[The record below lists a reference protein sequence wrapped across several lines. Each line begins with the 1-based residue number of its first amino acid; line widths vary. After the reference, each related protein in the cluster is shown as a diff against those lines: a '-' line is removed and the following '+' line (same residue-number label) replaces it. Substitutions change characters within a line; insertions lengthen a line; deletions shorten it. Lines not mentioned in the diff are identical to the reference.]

1 MAIDGSFKLE
11 FALERFLSRCPALT
25 HHSPFDTLIKKGYAV
40 TEEEV
45 LSITAELFLN
55 PNYSICLLGCFCPLA
70 QKIVDRVIGLLR
82 LVPNLR
88 SNSDITDSEIHEEEL
103 DGVVNIISFY
113 DHRGRGID
121 LHELACLAFCRAL
134 DLAPFLLGTIL
145 NYFKFAPC
153 PFHRIL
159 VKGTSSEVYNKGG
172 LLAVRLSYRFLL
184 VEPETFTKL
193 WDWSCFLDLMK
204 LLSNIDQDHAGLLL
218 LPDIRWCG
226 IQILSILL
234 KLGYEATIS
243 LLSGS
248 EETLPCLLRWEEF
261 CQDVSL
267 EKAGSYVE
275 LFVKEWYS
283 QGVNA
288 DFDSENCLLANS
300 SFCGPAI
307 LLNHDEIERPKRSQR
322 LATWG
327 SPKAENSFVMTSS
340 IKKGYEM
347 VMLALSQKWPVLLYG
362 PPGAGKSALI
372 HKIASDSH
380 NQVLFIHMDDQIDG
394 KMLIGS
400 YICAERPGEFR
411 WQPGSLTQAVQNGLW
426 VVFEDVDKAPS
437 DVQSILLPLL
447 EGGNTFSTGRGEEV
461 RVSENF
467 RLFAT
472 ISAFRLDQLRNKE
485 GGSTIGMLWRKV
497 MIGPPNNED
506 LQSIVIIQYPILE
519 SIASKLVE
527 TLEKVNSYTQQ
538 FLGFRCEE
546 SASISY
552 PNRFS
557 LRDLLKWCKRIV
569 GLGFGFMGD
578 GFSAYQRQSIY
589 QEAVDI
595 FAAFSTSP
603 ENRLTIMKEIA
614 KLWLGD
620 ASVPGTLYPQHKP
633 AIQDSI
639 TNLRVGRVDI
649 QRVQPTLKHKIQPFV
664 EIRSSLHMLE
674 RIACSIKYNEPVLLV
689 GETGTG
695 KTTLVQSLARRI
707 GHNFTVLN
715 LSQQSDVADL
725 LGGFKPIDAQFI
737 CFSLYKE
744 FEDLFSKTFS
754 LKVNGEF
761 LAHLQ
766 KHFGDKNWKMLLAGF
781 EKGVKFFKKSVEA
794 GRASSDKKR
803 KKPFVEDSIK
813 GWEDFSVKLDA
824 ANVQIDASSGMVFS
838 FVEGA
843 FVTALRNGEWILLD
857 EINLAPP
864 ETLQRVIGVLEGDT
878 GSLCLAE
885 RGDITYIS
893 RHPNFRIF
901 ACMNPA
907 TDAGKRDLPVSLRS
921 RFTEFFVDDVLD
933 DEDLALFINQFMDD
947 SQANRELVNRI
958 VYFYKAVKK
967 GSEERLQDGANQKP
981 QYSLRSLY
989 RALEYTRK
997 AERRFGFLRA
1007 LYDGFCMFFLTMLD
1021 HPSSQIVHQ
1030 LILSHLLGGKLPP
1043 YISFDAYLS
1052 PKKDIHPDLSE
1063 NYVLTKSVK
1072 EHLRNLARAV
1082 LIKRYPVLL
1091 QGPTSSGKTSLVKY
1105 LAALTGHEF
1114 VRINNH
1120 EHTDLQ
1126 EYLGTYLTDSSGN
1139 LVFQEGMLVK
1149 AVRNGYWIVLDEL
1162 NLAPSD
1168 VLEALN
1174 RLLDDNRELFVPEL
1188 RETVQAHPDF
1198 MLFATQNPPTLYGG
1212 RKMLSRAFRNRFV
1225 EIHVDE
1231 IPEDELST
1239 IVEKRCEIPQNY
1251 AKKMVDVMKELQ
1263 LFRQSSKVF
1272 SGKHGFITPRDLFR
1286 WAYRFKEFGCS
1297 YEDLARDG
1305 YYLLAERLRDLDEK
1319 SVVRDVLE
1327 RNLRVKL
1334 AIEDLYKQ
1342 DPNGGEFSYR
1352 MSDGAV
1358 ISRILPNI
1366 TLTKSMQRLW
1376 FLVERCY
1383 KNGRNREPALLVGE
1397 TGGGKTTICQLLSA
1411 HMKKKLHILN
1421 CHQYTETSDFIGGFY
1436 PNRERSKLTSQ
1447 YEKEVHELIS
1457 KISEYDLGISIS
1469 SDIGQTSLTLDSL
1482 DRIMKILRE
1491 GRENCQRLCV
1501 EELEHIKKKLA
1512 ELHKQWQTIFTWQDG
1527 PLVQA
1532 MRDGDMFLID
1542 EISLADDSV
1551 LERINSV
1558 LEPERKLALAEK
1570 GGEFLETVTAHP
1582 EFCLFAT
1589 MNPGG
1594 DYGKKELSP
1603 ALRNRFTEIWVP
1615 PVGELDE
1622 LRSIALTRISNPGG
1636 KHLVDLMLNFWEW
1649 FNHLRSGRMITVRDL
1664 LSWVSFID
1672 STSRNLGPEYAFLHG
1687 AFLILLDG
1695 LSLGTGMSKRDAEEL
1710 RKRCFTFLLE
1720 KLKLD
1725 NTMLECSKFARLQSY
1740 GWGELR
1746 TATDLSNT
1754 DYMQDS
1760 NLFGIDPFFIEKG
1773 CLPCDTGKYEFLAPT
1788 TYKNALRVLRAMQL
1802 SKPVLLEGS
1811 PGVGKTS
1818 LIVALGQF
1826 SGHRVVRIN
1835 LSEQTDMMDLLGSDL
1850 PVESDEG
1857 IKFAWSD
1864 GILLQA
1870 LKEGCWVLLDELN
1883 LAPQSVLEGLN
1894 AILDHRA
1901 EVFIPELALTFK
1913 CPPSF
1918 RVFACQNP
1926 TYQGGGRKGLPKS
1939 FLNRFTKV
1947 YLDEL
1952 VEDDYLFICS
1962 SLYESIPK
1970 PLLSKLILFNKKL
1983 HEEVMLHKKFAQDG
1997 SPWEFNLR
2005 DVLRSCQII
2014 EGAPERLRNY
2024 CFLNIVYVQRMRTA
2038 GDRRAVLQLYEQVF
2052 GAKYFINP
2060 YPRVQLNSR
2069 FLIVGNIAIERNS
2082 IQACNVASS
2091 QLKILPG
2098 IRQSLEAVA
2107 HCIQHQWMCILVGPS
2122 SSGKTSLIRLLAQLT
2137 GNVLNELNLSSTT
2150 DISELL
2156 GCFEQYDA
2164 IRNFHHVIDQ
2174 VGYYVNKYCS
2184 VQIRHS
2190 MKQFD
2195 RDGNSIMTKWLSFSS
2210 KISFQLPTSSVCV
2223 YAKNWNRIVNSLGLL
2238 VDIIKQLMSYLQE
2251 VPANKEL
2258 ESCLKTVLKLVE
2270 SNQRQPFSA
2279 KFEWVTGILVK
2290 AIERGEWIILK
2301 NANSCNPTVLDR
2313 INSLV
2318 ESCGSIT
2325 INECGTIDGEPV
2337 VLHPHANFRI
2347 FLTVNPIHGEVSRAM
2362 RNRGVEIFMLQ
2373 PHWLQDEAQCG
2384 KKDILNDTRRFLAL
2398 SGIPGAKL
2406 VESMANSHV
2415 YAREEGCHLNVRLT
2429 HIELAR
2435 WVQLF
2440 QQLIMNG
2447 CKPWWS
2453 LHVSWEHTYLSS
2465 FGESEG
2471 MHIVQNAKRLY
2482 LSDACLSESDASIA
2496 SLCLPGGWPR
2506 PITLIDYVWHS
2517 KEACV
2522 KQNCMYVEFLG
2533 AQCALRELG
2542 IAKGYSLDFN
2552 LSAGGYAQR
2561 YLVDWKKLHKLLFSK
2576 ASNSMLLYSQVKNEF
2591 NLKLDNNKLFFAA
2604 NWAIEQASEMDI
2616 ELYIIWFSWFSSILQ
2631 PFCQFFNFYLTSIKQ
2646 VIEHPLWNFICH
2658 LRRKIKSLI
2667 GIDFDVHPI
2676 PILSSEF
2683 VAMMGEDDKS
2693 DELNASEG
2701 MLELPKDELQ
2711 LSCTSLRNAIKCIGR
2726 LMLTYQQWNAE
2737 SRHELS
2743 SEIRGFLPVLKS
2755 LRALEQEIFFKL
2767 IDPSYKLIESTSFD
2781 MLIESYSTLL
2791 DDHILLWDGLVSLNF
2806 ELLQVSG
2813 RFLIKDILR
2822 FRDFF
2827 ADAVEVILRETKK
2840 LEKTSWSFHSEKSLL
2855 WIHGGHPTLP
2865 SSADLYHK
2873 QQQLCRLCESLW
2885 QIKLKLHDRVPA
2897 VAGKDLLIEVFTSS
2911 NPELRCLAME
2921 GLSMSSCILGKSDE
2935 DDVAQNLQDIYQ
2947 MLLVRFK
2954 HEKNNA
2960 KAILE
2965 SKDRPIQ
2972 EEMTF
2977 ICRPSGYDIFKKADP
2992 NVWLDTLP
3000 INDGTSFFLD
3010 MLLLQELSSI
3020 LLLDRGSLKQAL
3032 CGLSNLMKET
3042 LQFSLKFSSRP
3053 PQTFIAHQNMLWT
3066 LDECDSMDTVRAKAA
3081 GFFLEMWFRWH
3092 QSLWIHC
3099 PDFVKNFTKAVDY
3112 KTPVPH
3118 VLVQPV
3124 ISATVSQILWHPTA
3138 IRDFF
3143 AKRLKIQI
3151 AACYLWHRPL
3161 GEVDAYSSLL
3171 SAACNL
3177 FQQIIYSHEKS
3188 FDADLF
3194 VEIKSLGLFYNDK
3207 TTEENIGLF
3216 CSLVAKS
3223 GQQRLKNS
3231 VHLFIEPLLKD
3242 LFAHDVTTDLHHKLG
3257 RVWLRLGG
3265 LRLYLLLSCSL
3276 LDPTI
3281 KYYYK
3286 YSQLME
3292 KKSSLQVETE
3302 VRQECE
3308 LLAGLFSIMGEAD
3321 KERKQTF
3328 ENLELECSKL
3338 QKKVVFRVEPGKFKK
3353 LKHECEEFF
3362 EFVDILLTNI
3372 EATDSHQIARLCN
3385 WEEVATCFIDRLSDE
3400 YTGYLDIIQPIQLAV
3415 YEMKLGLSL
3424 VLSSLYFTGVVEPY
3438 NGKQVM
3444 KSIYS
3449 FMRFP
3454 RGPPSNQMSV
3464 GLNNGLAGF
3473 SFHDLSADTDC
3484 FYAMDVGLL
3493 EKLVISSKETV
3504 DNDAACIMQLKS
3516 SLQYNI
3522 LVRASHVVADSGLMD
3537 TSSFLL
3543 LDKIFNGFANLWMS
3557 MKVQLTTKEDVNSQ
3571 LYKFK
3576 PRMFKIE
3583 KVIEADVDKSLDNE
3597 NSSEMELLSEDEAT
3611 EMSDTSKQYDTSEDE
3626 WASID
3631 ESMID
3636 QMIHIHNQLFGSP
3649 GLVLAPGTFKV
3660 SDASRLHSFSG
3671 SYNLGLALIKDFGG
3685 LLLSSLDAKLAPEH
3699 LLRLCLEHEGYCVFP
3714 ERVAGKY
3721 NFYKDP
3727 NPSMIANMV
3736 KLLDPLH
3743 QRVSSLLLDHE
3754 EHHVLQKILDII
3766 EMLQKFSTD
3775 TPVAKALSGLQLLVN
3790 KVQTLPE
3797 HGSKFSSSEQLE
3809 TILELVSSWKKM
3821 EFDSWPAL
3829 LDEVQDQYEL
3839 NCGKLWFPLFSI
3851 LRHRHSYSTISSL
3864 EDFIHTSSVGEFR
3877 KRLELL
3883 FSFLGQ
3889 IRTGFCVKVSSP
3901 LEMELVKALYNLF
3914 GYYVQ
3919 FLPIILE
3926 HIEGCRKKIETE
3938 LKEIQKLCRWERLE
3952 SYCSLENSRRSRLK
3966 LRKLIKKYSDL
3977 LQQPVLLFFN
3987 QEAAKK
3993 GSKIQSLQSGAE
4005 DRFDWF
4011 TDWRKSVLSVLQN
4024 LYPNGTPE
4032 SKLSFPS
4039 LKNLIT
4045 VIQQSESQS
4054 QSLSYQEEWKSLSCT
4069 VERIYQRASYCDV
4082 IWKES
4087 KKSQGKR
4094 RALSELLKLL
4104 ETSGL
4109 SRHKSIYLEENSKS
4123 WWFLQQSDDIQ
4134 YLLLSQSR
4142 LSRGVSD
4149 DTPSSDVQEFQNLGL
4164 GAKRSDA
4171 IEYYF
4176 KSVKAVLLLQQTCLN
4191 SHKDVTREQ
4200 VEQSCSFLNQ
4210 LIVIQQKQHT
4220 ITDHFAK
4227 HLNHLKSCLSLLEK
4241 LYSSSKDSS
4250 ARNGYESR
4258 ISCNQELVYRCLW
4271 QQKKIFDS
4279 LSIMAQEELIL
4290 LKSFKNV
4297 HLKSCRSIESEE
4309 NWIVEAIET
4318 FLPGFRKSKECLDN
4332 CLLGQKEV
4340 ISTPASFLQPYVVT
4354 EQMKE
4359 LIIQNFEVINIFREH
4374 HSDLSK
4380 RLANRRSIENILLGH
4395 FDEVFEKSS
4404 LVEEEFRSGLA
4415 AESSIRNGEN
4425 FSEICSRF
4433 NEALQDIFGHI
4444 FSSLENFISSCSDHS
4459 LPEEKIGNVT
4469 SWEPLLGLC
4478 MKNLS
4483 LDTLCD
4489 KLLNTVSYADKLLYA
4504 SGMKAKGN
4512 SLSEDRMLSLQVGTY
4527 FKQLHVL
4534 LDLIKNIGEHLL
4546 QDVLDFNCSV
4556 SVTTNVLATVLTNLY
4571 SEGFGLP
4578 TENPDNDV
4586 TDRKDQDVSGTGMGE
4601 GAGLNDVSD
4610 QMIDEDQLLGANEK
4624 ASDLDAPTE
4633 TPSKSD
4639 KGIEMEQD
4647 FDAETFSVSE
4657 DSEDDNEAEGDEQL
4671 ESILGE
4677 AGAESEVVDEKMWN
4691 KEEDE
4696 CLINENEK
4704 VGSGPPVENEDV
4716 GSCEL
4721 RANDELSASA
4731 DESCETDINEQKES
4745 NGEGEND
4752 SDPSDG
4758 EEHENMNFDHEQEV
4772 AEPSELKHEE
4782 SNECS
4787 DLEMDEKEDAS
4798 SVQDNLDEDEN
4809 STENGNIEEN
4819 VTDPIHENMTEAET
4833 ERETSEMDIEG
4844 GDREENNQLN
4854 AMAPRNDASDA
4865 GENVQN
4871 AESATQPNGGL
4882 QSSDSRK
4889 IDLEKSSSR
4898 SNEIQNDGASS
4909 RSMPSGDAS
4918 ETDILAADSSS
4929 GGRFT
4934 DDPLITQLPQPEAS
4948 SFQKMQPNPY
4958 RNVGDALNTWKERA
4972 RVSVDL
4978 QANNEDVPDEMED
4991 QDAEEYGFV
5000 SELEKG
5006 SAQAMGPATSEQ
5018 IDTDAN
5024 GNNFDKDS
5032 TAALKSDISEPM
5044 ESERQNL
5051 ETRDSSR
5058 ASIHKS
5064 VADHPLPVSNLNN
5077 LTEEE
5082 SQEHRHTEDGDS
5094 TPISDNLVS
5103 VNRTYLNEP
5112 MRKFEKL
5119 SVSDDEL
5126 GKVNNTEVVS
5136 SEVKDNATVLW
5147 RKYELRTTRL
5157 SQELAEQLRLVMEPT
5172 LASKLQGDYKTGKRI
5187 NMKKVIPYIASHYRK
5202 DKIWMRRTRPNKRDY
5217 QIVIAVDD
5225 SQSMSESC
5233 CGDIAIEALVT
5244 VCRAMSQLEMGS
5256 LAVASFGKKGN
5267 IRLLHDFDQSFTAE
5281 AGVQMI
5287 SNLTFK
5293 QENSI
5298 TDEPVVDLLK
5308 YLNDTM
5314 DNAATKAR
5322 LPSGY
5327 NPLQQLVLIIADG
5340 RFHEKDK
5347 LKRYV
5352 RDLLSRKRMVAFLLL
5367 DSPQESIMEL
5377 MEASFDGG
5385 NIKFSKYLDSFPF
5398 PYYIILR
5405 NIEALPRTLG
5415 DLLRQWFEL
5424 MQNAGD

>member
-11 FALERFLSRCPALT
+11 AALERFLSRCPALT
-25 HHSPFDTLIKKGYAV
+25 HLSLFDTLIKKGYAV

-45 LSITAELFLN
+45 LSTAAELFLN
-55 PNYSICLLGCFCPLA
+55 PNYSICLIGCFRPLA
-70 QKIVDRVIGLLR
+70 QNIVDRVIGLLR

-88 SNSDITDSEIHEEEL
+88 SNSNITDSEIHEEEL
-103 DGVVNIISFY
+103 NGVVNIISFY
-113 DHRGRGID
+113 EQRGRGLD

-145 NYFKFAPC
+145 DYFKFAPC
-153 PFHRIL
+153 PFQRIMI
-159 VKGTSSEVYNKGG
+159 KGTSSEVYNKDG
-172 LLAVRLSYRFLL
+172 LLAIRLSYRLLL
-184 VEPETFTKL
+184 VEPETFIKL
-193 WDWSCFLDLMK
+193 WDWSCFLDFMK
-204 LLSNIDQDHAGLLL
+204 QLSNIDQHHSKLLL

-234 KLGYEATIS
+234 KLGYEATTNLS
-243 LLSGS
+243 SGS
-248 EETLPCLLRWEEF
+248 EETLACLLRWEDF

-267 EKAGSYVE
+267 EKAGSYIEVFE
-275 LFVKEWYS
+275 KE
-283 QGVNA
+283 GDNEGIRA

-300 SFCGPAI
+300 SFCSPTI
-307 LLNHDEIERPKRSQR
+307 LLNHDEIERPMRSQR

-327 SPKAENSFVMTSS
+327 STKAENSFVMTSS

-347 VMLALSQKWPVLLYG
+347 VVLALSQKWPVLLYG

-372 HKIASDSH
+372 NKIASDSH

-400 YICAERPGEFR
+400 YVCAERPGEFR

-447 EGGNTFSTGRGEEV
+447 EGGNTFSTGHGEEV
-461 RVSENF
+461 RVAENF

-472 ISAFRLDQLRNKE
+472 ISAFRLDQFRNKE
-485 GGSTIGMLWRKV
+485 GGSTVGMLWRKI
-497 MIGPPNNED
+497 MIGPPHSED
-506 LQSIVIIQYPILE
+506 LQSIVKIQYPILE

-538 FLGFRCEE
+538 LLGFRCEE

-569 GLGFGFMGD
+569 GLGFSFMGD
-578 GFSAYQRQSIY
+578 GLSAYQCQSIY

-595 FAAFSTSP
+595 FAAFSTSA

-614 KLWLGD
+614 KLWLGG
-620 ASVPGTLYPQHKP
+620 ASVPGTLYPQYKP

-639 TNLRVGRVDI
+639 TDLRVGRVEI
-649 QRVQPTLKHKIQPFV
+649 RRVQPTSKHKMQPFV
-664 EIRSSLHMLE
+664 EIRSSLHLLE

-744 FEDLFSKTFS
+744 FEDLFSKAFS
-754 LKVNGEF
+754 LKVNGDF
-761 LAHLQ
+761 LTRLQ
-766 KHFGDKNWKMLLAGF
+766 KHFGDKNWKMLLTGF

-813 GWEDFSVKLDA
+813 AWENFSVKLEA
-824 ANVQIDASSGMVFS
+824 ANGQIDASSGMVFS

-864 ETLQRVIGVLEGDT
+864 ETLQRIIGVLEGDT

-885 RGDITYIS
+885 RGDVTYIS

-933 DEDLALFINQFMDD
+933 DEDLALFVNQFMDD
-947 SQANRELVNRI
+947 CQANRELVNRI
-958 VYFYKAVKK
+958 VCFYKAVKK

-997 AERRFGFLRA
+997 AERRFGFIRA

-1021 HPSSQIVHQ
+1021 HPSSQIMNQ
-1030 LILSHLLGGKLPP
+1030 LMLSHLLGGKLPP

-1052 PKKDIHPDLSE
+1052 PKKDTCPGLSE
-1063 NYVLTKSVK
+1063 SYVLTKSVK

-1105 LAALTGHEF
+1105 LAAITGHEF

-1188 RETVQAHPDF
+1188 RETIQAHPDF
-1198 MLFATQNPPTLYGG
+1198 MLFATQNPPTFYGG

-1305 YYLLAERLRDLDEK
+1305 YYLLAERLRNPVEK
-1319 SVVRDVLE
+1319 SVVQGVLE
-1327 RNLRVKL
+1327 KILRVKL
-1334 AIEDLYKQ
+1334 PTDDLFNL
-1342 DPNGGEFSYR
+1342 DPNGVEFSFR
-1352 MSDGAV
+1352 MNDGAL

-1366 TLTKSMQRLW
+1366 TLTKSMRRLW

-1383 KNGRNREPALLVGE
+1383 KNGRNREPVLLVGE

-1436 PNRERSKLTSQ
+1436 PNRERSRLTSQ
-1447 YEKEVHELIS
+1447 YEKEVNELIV
-1457 KISEYDLGISIS
+1457 KISEYNLGISVS
-1469 SDIGQTSLTLDSL
+1469 SDIGQTTLTLDSL
-1482 DRIMKILRE
+1482 DRIIKTLRE
-1491 GRENCQRLCV
+1491 VSGHCQRSCIK
-1501 EELEHIKKKLA
+1501 ELELIKKKLT

-1582 EFCLFAT
+1582 EFSLFAT

-1622 LRSIALTRISNPGG
+1622 LRSIALTRISNPRVT
-1636 KHLVDLMLNFWEW
+1636 HLVDLMLTFWEW
-1649 FNHLRSGRMITVRDL
+1649 FNQLQSGRMLTVRDL

-1672 STSRNLGPEYAFLHG
+1672 STERKLGPEYAFLHG
-1687 AFLILLDG
+1687 AFLVLLDG
-1695 LSLGTGMSKRDAEEL
+1695 LSLGTGMLKRDAEEL
-1710 RKRCFTFLLE
+1710 RKRCFSFLLE
-1720 KLKLD
+1720 KLKLG
-1725 NTMLECSKFARLQSY
+1725 NAKLECSLLAKLQSY
-1740 GWGELR
+1740 GWGELS
-1746 TATDLSNT
+1746 TASDLSNT

-1760 NLFGIDPFFIEKG
+1760 NHFGIDPFYIEKG
-1773 CLPCDTGKYEFLAPT
+1773 CLPCQTGKYEFLAPT

-1818 LIVALGQF
+1818 LIVSLGQI

-1883 LAPQSVLEGLN
+1883 LAPQSVLEAGFEDLGLN

-1926 TYQGGGRKGLPKS
+1926 SYQGGGRKGLPKS

-1983 HEEVMLHKKFAQDG
+1983 HEEVMLYKKFAQDG
-1997 SPWEFNLR
+1997 TPWEFNLR

-2024 CFLNIVYVQRMRTA
+2024 CFLNIVYIQRMRTA
-2038 GDRRAVLQLYEQVF
+2038 CDRREVLRLYEQVF
-2052 GAKYFINP
+2052 GSKYFINP
-2060 YPRVQLNSR
+2060 YPRVQLNSQ

-2082 IQACNVASS
+2082 IQACSVASS

-2107 HCIQHQWMCILVGPS
+2107 HCIKHQWMCILVGSS
-2122 SSGKTSLIRLLAQLT
+2122 SSGKTSLVRLLAQLT

-2164 IRNFHHVIDQ
+2164 IRNLRHVIDQ
-2174 VGYYVNKYCS
+2174 VGYHVNKYCS
-2184 VQIRHS
+2184 VQIRS
-2190 MKQFD
+2190 SKEEFD
-2195 RDGNSIMTKWLSFSS
+2195 WVGNGIMTKWLSFSS
-2210 KISFQLPTSSVCV
+2210 KISFQLATGSACG

-2238 VDIIKQLMSYLQE
+2238 VDIIKQLMSYLNDA
-2251 VPANKEL
+2251 PANKVL
-2258 ESCLKTVLKLVE
+2258 ERCIKTVLKLEE
-2270 SNQRQPFSA
+2270 SEQKQPFSA
-2279 KFEWVTGILVK
+2279 KFEWVLGILVK
-2290 AIERGEWIILK
+2290 AIEHGEWIILK

-2325 INECGTIDGEPV
+2325 INECGTVDGEPV
-2337 VLHPHANFRI
+2337 VLYPHANFRI

-2373 PHWLQDEAQCG
+2373 PHWLQDGAQCG
-2384 KKDILNDTRRFLAL
+2384 KKDIELNDTRRFLAS

-2415 YAREEGCHLNVRLT
+2415 YAREEGLHLNVRIT
-2429 HIELAR
+2429 YIELAR

-2447 CKPWWS
+2447 CKPRWS

-2465 FGESEG
+2465 FGEAEG
-2471 MHIVQNAKRLY
+2471 MGIVQNAKILY
-2482 LSDACLSESDASIA
+2482 LSDAWLSEFDASMTY
-2496 SLCLPGGWPR
+2496 LCLPGGWPG
-2506 PITLIDYVWHS
+2506 PIKLRDYVWHS

-2522 KQNCMYVEFLG
+2522 KQNCMYLEFLG
-2533 AQCALRELG
+2533 AQCALHELG
-2542 IAKGYSLDFN
+2542 IAKSYSLDFN
-2552 LSAGGYAQR
+2552 LSAGGYAR
-2561 YLVDWKKLHKLLFSK
+2561 TFLMDFKTLRNLLFPK
-2576 ASNSMLLYSQVKNEF
+2576 ASNSLILSSQVKNEF
-2591 NLKLDNNKLFFAA
+2591 NLKSDNNKLLFAA

-2616 ELYIIWFSWFSSILQ
+2616 ELYIIWFSWFSSILH
-2631 PFCQFFNFYLTSIKQ
+2631 PFCQLFNLYLTSIKQ

-2658 LRRKIKSLI
+2658 LRGKIKSHL

-2676 PILSSEF
+2676 PILSSEL
-2683 VAMMGEDDKS
+2683 VAISGEEDKT
-2693 DELNASEG
+2693 DEFNASKG
-2701 MLELPKDELQ
+2701 ILVLSKDELQ
-2711 LSCTSLRNAIKCIGR
+2711 LSRTALRNAIKCIGL
-2726 LMLTYQQWNAE
+2726 LMRTYQQWNAE

-2743 SEIRGFLPVLKS
+2743 SETQGFLPVLKS
-2755 LRALEQEIFFKL
+2755 LRALEQEIFSKL
-2767 IDPSYKLIESTSFD
+2767 VDPSSKLIESASFD
-2781 MLIESYSTLL
+2781 MLIQSYSTLL

-2806 ELLQVSG
+2806 ETLQVSG
-2813 RFLIKDILR
+2813 RFLIKDILP
-2822 FRDFF
+2822 FKDFL
-2827 ADAVEVILRETKK
+2827 ADAVEAILRECKK
-2840 LEKTSWSFHSEKSLL
+2840 LEKSSLSFHSEKSLL
-2855 WIHGGHPTLP
+2855 WIYGGHPASP

-2873 QQQLCRLCESLW
+2873 QQQLYRLCECLW
-2885 QIKLKLHDRVPA
+2885 PINLKLHDRVSA
-2897 VAGKDLLIEVFTSS
+2897 VAGKDPLIEVFTSS

-2921 GLSMSSCILGKSDE
+2921 GLSMSSCILSKFDE

-2947 MLLVRFK
+2947 MLLARFE

-2960 KAILE
+2960 KAILG
-2965 SKDRPIQ
+2965 SKNHPVQ
-2972 EEMTF
+2972 EKLSL
-2977 ICRPSGYDIFKKADP
+2977 ICRPSGYDIFIKADP
-2992 NVWLDTLP
+2992 DVWLDTLP

-3020 LLLDRGSLKQAL
+3020 LLLDLGKLKQAL
-3032 CGLSNLMKET
+3032 HGMSILMKET
-3042 LQFSLKFSSRP
+3042 LQFSLTFSSRP
-3053 PQTFIAHQNMLWT
+3053 PQMFIAHQDLLWT
-3066 LDECDSMDTVRAKAA
+3066 LDEWDSMDRVRAKAA

-3099 PDFVKNFTKAVDY
+3099 PDYVKNFSKVVDY
-3112 KTPVPH
+3112 RTPVPH

-3124 ISATVSQILWHPTA
+3124 ISATVSQILWRPA
-3138 IRDFF
+3138 SIKDFF
-3143 AKRLKIQI
+3143 AKRLKIQV
-3151 AACYLWHRPL
+3151 AACSLWHRPL
-3161 GEVDAYSSLL
+3161 GEVDAHSSLL

-3177 FQQIIYSHEKS
+3177 FLQIIYAHEKS
-3188 FDADLF
+3188 FDADQF
-3194 VEIKSLGLFYNDK
+3194 VRIKSVGFFHKDK
-3207 TTEENIGLF
+3207 TPQESVRLF
-3216 CSLVAKS
+3216 CSLIAKS
-3223 GQQRLKNS
+3223 SQQRLKNS

-3242 LFAHDVTTDLHHKLG
+3242 LFSHDVTIDRHHTLG

-3265 LRLYLLLSCSL
+3265 LRLYLLLSCCH
-3276 LDPTI
+3276 LDPSI

-3286 YSQLME
+3286 YMQLVE
-3292 KKSSLQVETE
+3292 KKSSLEVETE

-3308 LLAGLFSIMGEAD
+3308 LLAGLFSIVGEAD

-3328 ENLELECSKL
+3328 ENLELECTKL

-3362 EFVDILLTNI
+3362 EFVEILLTNI
-3372 EATDSHQIARLCN
+3372 EATDSHQMDRLRN
-3385 WEEVATCFIDRLSDE
+3385 WEEMATRFIDRLSDE
-3400 YTGYLDIIQPIQLAV
+3400 YPGYVDIIQPIQLAV

-3424 VLSSLYFTGVVEPY
+3424 VSSSLCFSSMVEPY
-3438 NGKQVM
+3438 NGEQVM

-3454 RGPPSNQMSV
+3454 RVLPSNHMSV
-3464 GLNNGLAGF
+3464 GLNDGLAGF
-3473 SFHDLSADTDC
+3473 SFHDLSPDTDC
-3484 FYAMDVGLL
+3484 FYAMDVALL

-3504 DNDAACIMQLKS
+3504 DSDKTCVMQLKS
-3516 SLQYNI
+3516 ALHYNI
-3522 LVRASHVVADSGLMD
+3522 LVRASHVVADSRLMD
-3537 TSSFLL
+3537 AKSFQL
-3543 LDKIFNGFANLWMS
+3543 LDNIFNGFANLWMN
-3557 MKVQLTTKEDVNSQ
+3557 MKVQSTTKEDVDSQ

-3576 PRMFKIE
+3576 PRVFEIE
-3583 KVIEADVDKSLDNE
+3583 KVIEADVGKSLDNE
-3597 NSSEMELLSEDEAT
+3597 NSSEVELLSEDEST
-3611 EMSDTSKQYDTSEDE
+3611 DMSEASKQYDTSEDE
-3626 WASID
+3626 WSLID

-3649 GLVLAPGTFKV
+3649 DLVLAPGTSKV
-3660 SDASRLHSFSG
+3660 SDASRLLSFSV

-3699 LLRLCLEHEGYCVFP
+3699 LLRLCLEHEGNCVFS
-3714 ERVAGKY
+3714 ERVSGKY
-3721 NFYKDP
+3721 NFYKDS
-3727 NPSMIANMV
+3727 NPSMIAKMV
-3736 KLLDPLH
+3736 KLLAPLH
-3743 QRVSSLLLDHE
+3743 QRVSSLLLDHA
-3754 EHHVLQKILDII
+3754 EHHVLQMILDII
-3766 EMLQKFSTD
+3766 EMLRNLSMD
-3775 TPVAKALSGLQLLVN
+3775 TPVAKALSSLQILVN

-3809 TILELVSSWKKM
+3809 PILELVSSWKKI

-3829 LDEVQDQYEL
+3829 LDEVQDHY
-3839 NCGKLWFPLFSI
+3839 GFLFFLFYDIGIRTLPSAGI
-3851 LRHRHSYSTISSL
+3851 L
-3864 EDFIHTSSVGEFR
+3864 EDFINTSSVGEFR

-3889 IRTGFCVKVSSP
+3889 IRIGACVKVSSP
-3901 LEMELVKALYNLF
+3901 YEVELLKALYNLF

-3926 HIEGCRKKIETE
+3926 HIEGCRKKIEME
-3938 LKEIQKLCRWERLE
+3938 LKEIQKLCRWERVE

-3977 LQQPVLLFFN
+3977 LQQPVLLFLN
-3987 QEAAKK
+3987 QDAGKK
-3993 GSKIQSLQSGAE
+3993 GTKIQSLQSGAE
-4005 DRFDWF
+4005 DRFNWF
-4011 TDWRKSVLSVLQN
+4011 TDWRKSVQGVVQN
-4024 LYPNGTPE
+4024 LYRNGTPE
-4032 SKLSFPS
+4032 YKLSFSS
-4039 LKNLIT
+4039 LKSAEDLIS

-4054 QSLSYQEEWKSLSCT
+4054 QSLSYQEEWKSLSFT
-4069 VERIYQRASYCDV
+4069 IERIYQRAIYCDD

-4104 ETSGL
+4104 EASGL
-4109 SRHKSIYLEENSKS
+4109 SRHKSIYLEENPKS

-4142 LSRGVSD
+4142 LPREVSD
-4149 DTPSSDVQEFQNLGL
+4149 DFQNVGL
-4164 GAKRSDA
+4164 AAKRSET
-4171 IEYYF
+4171 IECYF
-4176 KSVKAVLLLQQTCLN
+4176 KSVKAVLHLQQICLN

-4200 VEQSCSFLNQ
+4200 VERSCSFLHQ
-4210 LIVIQQKQHT
+4210 LVVIQKKQHT
-4220 ITDHFAK
+4220 VADHFAK
-4227 HLNHLKSCLSLLEK
+4227 HLNHLKSYASLLEK
-4241 LYSSSKDSS
+4241 LYSSSKVSS
-4250 ARNGYESR
+4250 ARNGSESSS
-4258 ISCNQELVYRCLW
+4258 SCNQDIIYRCMW

-4279 LSIMAQEELIL
+4279 LSTMAYEESIL

-4297 HLKSCRSIESEE
+4297 HLESCQSIKSEE
-4309 NWIVEAIET
+4309 NWILETIEK
-4318 FLPGFRKSKECLDN
+4318 FMPEFQKSKECLDN

-4340 ISTPASFLQPYVVT
+4340 ISTPASVLQPYVVT

-4359 LIIQNFEVINIFREH
+4359 LVIQNFEVINIFREH
-4374 HSDLSK
+4374 HSALSK
-4380 RLANRRSIENILLGH
+4380 RVANQSSVENILIGH
-4395 FDEVFEKSS
+4395 FNEVFEKSS
-4404 LVEEEFRSGLA
+4404 LVEEEFRSGLEA
-4415 AESSIRNGEN
+4415 GSSTRIGEN

-4433 NEALQDIFGHI
+4433 NEALDESFRHI
-4444 FSSLENFISSCSDHS
+4444 FSALENFNSSCSENS
-4459 LPEEKIGNVT
+4459 LPAENIGNVT
-4469 SWEPLLGLC
+4469 SWESLLGLF

-4483 LDTLCD
+4483 LDILCE
-4489 KLLNTVSYADKLLYA
+4489 KLLKTISFADKLLYT
-4504 SGMKAKGN
+4504 SGTKLEGN
-4512 SLSEDRMLSLQVGTY
+4512 SLPEDHILPLQLGAC
-4527 FKQLHVL
+4527 FEQLHVL
-4534 LDLIKNIGEHLL
+4534 LDLMKDIGERLL

-4556 SVTTNVLATVLTNLY
+4556 SVTTNVLATVLANLY
-4571 SEGFGLP
+4571 SEGFGIP
-4578 TENPDNDV
+4578 TKDPDDDG
-4586 TDRKDQDVSGTGMGE
+4586 TDKNVQDASGTGMGE

-4610 QMIDEDQLLGANEK
+4610 QMMDEDQLLGANEK
-4624 ASDLDAPTE
+4624 ASELD
-4633 TPSKSD
+4633 TPNENPSEND

-4657 DSEDDNEAEGDEQL
+4657 DSEEDNEDDGDEQL
-4671 ESILGE
+4671 ESALGE
-4677 AGAESEVVDEKMWN
+4677 TGAESDVVGEKMCN
-4691 KEEDE
+4691 KDEDE
-4696 CLINENEK
+4696 CPNNANEK
-4704 VGSGPPVENEDV
+4704 VESGPPVENEDV
-4716 GSCEL
+4716 GSSEL

-4731 DESCETDINEQKES
+4731 DENGKTDNDEQKEQ
-4745 NGEGEND
+4745 NDEGEINPD
-4752 SDPSDG
+4752 SFDG
-4758 EEHENMNFDHEQEV
+4758 EEDEEMKFDKEQEFS
-4772 AEPSELKHEE
+4772 EPPESKHEE

-4798 SVQDNLDEDEN
+4798 SVQDDLEEDGN
-4809 STENGNIEEN
+4809 NTENGNVEEN
-4819 VTDPIHENMTEAET
+4819 VTDPIDENMTEAEA
-4833 ERETSEMDIEG
+4833 ERETSEMDIEDG
-4844 GDREENNQLN
+4844 ECEENNQLN
-4854 AMAPRNDASDA
+4854 AMAPMNDATGA
-4865 GENVQN
+4865 GENAQN
-4871 AESATQPNGGL
+4871 AESATRPNGGL
-4882 QSSDSRK
+4882 QSSNSRNV
-4889 IDLEKSSSR
+4889 DLEKSLSR
-4898 SNEIQNDGASS
+4898 SNEIQNDGAPS
-4909 RSMPSGDAS
+4909 RGMPSGDAS

-4934 DDPLITQLPQPEAS
+4934 DDPLNTQLPQREAS

-4978 QANNEDVPDEMED
+4978 EANNADVQDEMED
-4991 QDAEEYGFV
+4991 EEAEEYGFV

-5006 SAQAMGPATSEQ
+5006 CAQAMGPATSEQ
-5018 IDTDAN
+5018 IDRAAN
-5024 GNNFDKDS
+5024 DNNFDNDS
-5032 TAALKSDISEPM
+5032 TAVMKSDIAEPM
-5044 ESERQNL
+5044 ESEKQDL
-5051 ETRDSSR
+5051 GTHALSR
-5058 ASIHKS
+5058 SSIHKS
-5064 VADHPLPVSNLNN
+5064 TVDDPVPVSNLENP
-5077 LTEEE
+5077 TEEE
-5082 SQEHRHTEDGDS
+5082 SQEIHKTEDGDS

-5126 GKVNNTEVVS
+5126 GKVNDTEVVPN
-5136 SEVKDNATVLW
+5136 ELKDNATSLW

-5225 SQSMSESC
+5225 SRSMSESC
-5233 CGDIAIEALVT
+5233 CGDVAIEALVT

-5267 IRLLHDFDQSFTAE
+5267 IRLLHDFDHAFTAE

-5308 YLNDTM
+5308 YLNDTL
-5314 DNAATKAR
+5314 DNAVTKAR
-5322 LPSGY
+5322 LPSGF
-5327 NPLQQLVLIIADG
+5327 NPLQQLVLVIADG
-5340 RFHEKDK
+5340 RFHEKEN

-5352 RDLLSRKRMVAFLLL
+5352 RDILSRKRMVAFLLL
-5367 DSPQESIMEL
+5367 DSPQESIMDL
-5377 MEASFDGG
+5377 MEASFEGG
-5385 NIKFSKYLDSFPF
+5385 NIKFSKYMDSFPF

-5424 MQNAGD
+5424 MQNSGD

>member
-11 FALERFLSRCPALT
+11 SAVERFLSRCPSLT
-25 HHSPFDTLIKKGYAV
+25 HQSPFETIIRKGYGV

-45 LSITAELFLN
+45 LSLLAELFLN
-55 PNYSICLLGCFCPLA
+55 PNYSVCLLGCFRPVA

-82 LVPNLR
+82 HVPNLR
-88 SNSDITDSEIHEEEL
+88 SNSTYSEIHEKEL

-113 DHRGRGID
+113 DQRGRGVD

-134 DLAPFLLGTIL
+134 DLAPFLLRTIL

-153 PFHRIL
+153 PFHRIV
-159 VKGTSSEVYNKGG
+159 VKGASSEVYNKGG
-172 LLAVRLSYRFLL
+172 LLAVRLSYRLLL
-184 VEPETFTKL
+184 VEPETFTQL
-193 WDWSCFLDLMK
+193 WDWSCFLDFMK
-204 LLSNIDQDHAGLLL
+204 QLPNIDLDNARFLL

-234 KLGYEATIS
+234 NLGYEATTN

-248 EETLPCLLRWEEF
+248 EETLACLLRWEEF
-261 CQDVSL
+261 CQDVSM
-267 EKAGSYVE
+267 EKAGSYAE
-275 LFVKEWYS
+275 LFVKESVS
-283 QGVNA
+283 QGMKT

-307 LLNHDEIERPKRSQR
+307 LSNHDEIERPIRSQR

-327 SPKAENSFVMTSS
+327 SPKAENSFFMTSS

-347 VMLALSQKWPVLLYG
+347 IMLALSQKWPVLLYG

-372 HKIASDSH
+372 NKIASDSH

-400 YICAERPGEFR
+400 YVCAERPGEFR

-447 EGGNTFSTGRGEEV
+447 EGGNTFSTGRGEEI
-461 RVSENF
+461 RVAENF

-472 ISAFRLDQLRNKE
+472 ISAFRLDQFRNKE
-485 GGSTIGMLWRKV
+485 GGGTIGMLWRKV
-497 MIGPPNNED
+497 MIGSPNNED
-506 LQSIVIIQYPILE
+506 MQSIVKTQYPILE

-527 TLEKVNSYTQQ
+527 TLEKVNSCSQQ
-538 FLGFRCEE
+538 LLGFRCEE
-546 SASISY
+546 SASVSY

-569 GLGFGFMGD
+569 GLGFSFMGD
-578 GFSAYQRQSIY
+578 GFSAYQCQSIY
-589 QEAVDI
+589 HEAIDI

-620 ASVPGTLYPQHKP
+620 ASVPGTLYPQYKP
-633 AIQDSI
+633 AIQDLI
-639 TNLRVGRVDI
+639 TELRVGRVDI
-649 QRVQPTLKHKIQPFV
+649 QRVQPTSKHVVQPFV

-725 LGGFKPIDAQFI
+725 LGGFKPIDARFI

-754 LKVNGEF
+754 LKVNVEF

-766 KHFGDKNWKMLLAGF
+766 KHFGDKNWKMLLSGF
-781 EKGVKFFKKSVEA
+781 EKGVKFFKKSVEV

-803 KKPFVEDSIK
+803 KKPIVEDSIK
-813 GWEDFSVKLDA
+813 AWENFSLKLDA

-878 GSLCLAE
+878 SSLCLAE
-885 RGDITYIS
+885 RGDVTYIS

-921 RFTEFFVDDVLD
+921 RFTEYFVDDVLD
-933 DEDLALFINQFMDD
+933 DEDLALFVNQFMDD
-947 SQANRELVNRI
+947 CQSNRELVNRI

-1021 HPSSQIVHQ
+1021 NPSSQIVNQ

-1043 YISFDAYLS
+1043 FLSFDAYLS
-1052 PKKDIHPDLSE
+1052 PKKDIRPELSE

-1126 EYLGTYLTDSSGN
+1126 EYLGSYLTDSSGN

-1188 RETVQAHPDF
+1188 RETIQAHPDF
-1198 MLFATQNPPTLYGG
+1198 MLFATQNPPTFYGG

-1263 LFRQSSKVF
+1263 LFRQRSKVF

-1334 AIEDLYKQ
+1334 VIDDLYKQ
-1342 DPNGGEFSYR
+1342 DPNGGEFSFR

-1383 KNGRNREPALLVGE
+1383 RNGRNREPVLLVGE

-1457 KISEYDLGISIS
+1457 KITKYNLGISIS
-1469 SDIGQTSLTLDSL
+1469 SDIGQTSLNLDSM
-1482 DRIMKILRE
+1482 DRIIKILRE
-1491 GRENCQRLCV
+1491 GRGNCHSLCV
-1501 EELEHIKKKLA
+1501 KEIEHIKTKLT

-1532 MRDGDMFLID
+1532 MRDGDIFLID

-1582 EFCLFAT
+1582 EFSLFAT

-1622 LRSIALTRISNPGG
+1622 LRSIALTRISNPGDT
-1636 KHLVDLMLNFWEW
+1636 HLVDLMLNFWEW
-1649 FNHLRSGRMITVRDL
+1649 FNHLQSGRMLTVRDL

-1672 STSRNLGPEYAFLHG
+1672 STEMNLGPEYAFLHG

-1710 RKRCFTFLLE
+1710 RKRCFSFLLE

-1725 NTMLECSKFARLQSY
+1725 DTLHECSKLVRLQSY

-1746 TATDLSNT
+1746 TASNFSNT
-1754 DYMQDS
+1754 DSMQDS

-1773 CLPCDTGKYEFLAPT
+1773 CQLGDTGKYEFMAPT

-1826 SGHRVVRIN
+1826 SGHKVVRIN

-1870 LKEGCWVLLDELN
+1870 LREGCWVLLDELN

-1926 TYQGGGRKGLPKS
+1926 SYQGGGRKGLPKS

-1952 VEDDYLFICS
+1952 IEDDYLFICS

-1970 PLLSKLILFNKKL
+1970 PLLSKLILFNKRL

-2014 EGAPERLRNY
+2014 EGAPERLRSY

-2038 GDRRAVLQLYEQVF
+2038 GDRREVLRLYEEVF
-2052 GAKYFINP
+2052 GAKYLINP

-2069 FLIVGNIAIERNS
+2069 FLIVGNIAIGRNS

-2107 HCIQHQWMCILVGPS
+2107 HCIQYQWMCILVGPS
-2122 SSGKTSLIRLLAQLT
+2122 SSGKTSLVRLLAQLT

-2174 VGYYVNKYCS
+2174 VGFHVNKYCS
-2184 VQIRHS
+2184 VQIRCS
-2190 MKQFD
+2190 KKEFD
-2195 RDGNSIMTKWLSFSS
+2195 RDGNCIMTKWLSFSS
-2210 KISFQLPTSSVCV
+2210 KISFQLPSSACV
-2223 YAKNWNRIVNSLGLL
+2223 YAKNWKRIVCSLGLL
-2238 VDIIKQLMSYLQE
+2238 VDIIKQLMSFVQE
-2251 VPANKEL
+2251 VPAKKEL
-2258 ESCLKTVLKLVE
+2258 ERCLKTVLKLEE
-2270 SNQRQPFSA
+2270 SNQKHPFSA
-2279 KFEWVTGILVK
+2279 KFEWVIGILVK

-2373 PHWLQDEAQCG
+2373 PHWLQDGALCG
-2384 KKDILNDTRRFLAL
+2384 KKDIELNDTRRFLAL

-2406 VESMANSHV
+2406 VESMANSHL

-2447 CKPWWS
+2447 CKPRWS

-2465 FGESEG
+2465 FGEAEG
-2471 MHIVQNAKRLY
+2471 MHIVENAKRLY
-2482 LSDACLSESDASIA
+2482 LSDTCLSESDVLFAPLS
-2496 SLCLPGGWPR
+2496 LPGGWPS
-2506 PITLIDYVWHS
+2506 PLKLSDFVWYS

-2522 KQNCMYVEFLG
+2522 KQNCMYLEFLG
-2533 AQCALRELG
+2533 AQCALHELG

-2552 LSAGGYAQR
+2552 LSADGYAQR
-2561 YLVDWKKLHKLLFSK
+2561 YLVDFKTLHKLLFPK
-2576 ASNSMLLYSQVKNEF
+2576 ASNSMKLNSQVKNEF

-2604 NWAIEQASEMDI
+2604 NWAIEQASEMDLD
-2616 ELYIIWFSWFSSILQ
+2616 LYIIWFSWFSSKLQ
-2631 PFCQFFNFYLTSIKQ
+2631 PFCQFFNLYLTSIKQ

-2658 LRRKIKSLI
+2658 LRSKIKSLL

-2683 VAMMGEDDKS
+2683 VAMMGEEDKIA
-2693 DELNASEG
+2693 ELNVSKG
-2701 MLELPKDELQ
+2701 ILVLPKDELQ
-2711 LSCTSLRNAIKCIGR
+2711 LSCSSLRNAIKCIGL
-2726 LMLTYQQWNAE
+2726 LMLTYHQWNVE

-2743 SEIRGFLPVLKS
+2743 SEIRGFLPVLNS

-2767 IDPSYKLIESTSFD
+2767 VDPSSMLIESASFD

-2791 DDHILLWDGLVSLNF
+2791 DDHILLWDGLVSLNS

-2822 FRDFF
+2822 FKDFF
-2827 ADAVEVILRETKK
+2827 ADTVEIILREIKK
-2840 LEKTSWSFHSEKSLL
+2840 LEKTSWSFHLEKSLL
-2855 WIHGGHPTLP
+2855 WIHGGHPAVP
-2865 SSADLYHK
+2865 CSADLYHK

-2885 QIKLKLHDRVPA
+2885 PIKLKLHDRA

-2921 GLSMSSCILGKSDE
+2921 GLSMSSCILGKSGE
-2935 DDVAQNLQDIYQ
+2935 DDVAKNMQDIYEV
-2947 MLLVRFK
+2947 LLARFK

-2960 KAILE
+2960 KCILE

-2972 EEMTF
+2972 EKMSF
-2977 ICRPSGYDIFKKADP
+2977 ICCPSGCDIFTKADP
-2992 NVWLDTLP
+2992 DVWLDTLP

-3020 LLLDRGSLKQAL
+3020 LLVDRGSLKQAL
-3032 CGLSNLMKET
+3032 YGLSNLMKET

-3053 PQTFIAHQNMLWT
+3053 PQTFIAHQNLLWT

-3099 PDFVKNFTKAVDY
+3099 PDFVKNFTKVVDY
-3112 KTPVPH
+3112 RTPVPH

-3124 ISATVSQILWHPTA
+3124 ISATVSQILWRPTA

-3143 AKRLKIQI
+3143 AKSLKIQI

-3161 GEVDAYSSLL
+3161 GEVDAHSSLL

-3177 FQQIIYSHEKS
+3177 FQQIIFSHEKS
-3188 FDADLF
+3188 FDPDQF
-3194 VEIKSLGLFYNDK
+3194 VEIKSFGFFYNKK
-3207 TTEENIGLF
+3207 TKEENIQLF
-3216 CSLVAKS
+3216 CSRVAKS
-3223 GQQRLKNS
+3223 RQQRLRNS

-3242 LFAHDVTTDLHHKLG
+3242 LFIHDVTTDLHHNLG

-3265 LRLYLLLSCSL
+3265 LRLYLLLSCCH
-3276 LDPTI
+3276 LDPSI

-3308 LLAGLFSIMGEAD
+3308 LLAGLFSIVGEAD
-3321 KERKQTF
+3321 KERKQTL
-3328 ENLELECSKL
+3328 ENLELECTKL

-3372 EATDSHQIARLCN
+3372 EATDSYQIDRLCN
-3385 WEEVATCFIDRLSDE
+3385 WEAMATRFIDRLSDE
-3400 YTGYLDIIQPIQLAV
+3400 YIEYLDIIQPIQLAV

-3424 VLSSLYFTGVVEPY
+3424 MLSSLCFTGTVEPY
-3438 NGKQVM
+3438 NGKRVM

-3454 RGPPSNQMSV
+3454 RGLPSNQMSV

-3473 SFHDLSADTDC
+3473 SFNDPSADTDC
-3484 FYAMDVGLL
+3484 FYPMDVGLL

-3504 DNDAACIMQLKS
+3504 DNDTACIMQLKS
-3516 SLQYNI
+3516 ALQYNI
-3522 LVRASHVVADSGLMD
+3522 LVRASHGVADSRLMD

-3543 LDKIFNGFANLWMS
+3543 LDKIFNEFANLWMS
-3557 MKVQLTTKEDVNSQ
+3557 MKVQSTTKEDISSQ

-3576 PRMFKIE
+3576 PRIFKIE
-3583 KVIEADVDKSLDNE
+3583 KVIEDDVGKSFDNE
-3597 NSSEMELLSEDEAT
+3597 NSSETELLSEDEAT
-3611 EMSDTSKQYDTSEDE
+3611 EMSDASKQYDNSEDE
-3626 WASID
+3626 WTSID

-3649 GLVLAPGTFKV
+3649 DLVLAPGTFKV
-3660 SDASRLHSFSG
+3660 SDASRLLSFSG
-3671 SYNLGLALIKDFGG
+3671 SYNLGLALLKDFGG
-3685 LLLSSLDAKLAPEH
+3685 LLMSSLDAKLAPEH
-3699 LLRLCLEHEGYCVFP
+3699 VLRLCLEHDRNWGFP

-3721 NFYKDP
+3721 NFYKDS

-3736 KLLDPLH
+3736 KVLDPLR

-3766 EMLQKFSTD
+3766 EMLQNFSTD
-3775 TPVAKALSGLQLLVN
+3775 TPVAKALSGLQILVN

-3809 TILELVSSWKKM
+3809 TIIELVSSWKKI
-3821 EFDSWPAL
+3821 ELDSWSAL

-3839 NCGKLWFPLFSI
+3839 NCGKLWFPLFAI
-3851 LRHRHSYSTISSL
+3851 IRHWHSDSTISSL

-3889 IRTGFCVKVSSP
+3889 IRTGACVKVSSP
-3901 LEMELVKALYNLF
+3901 YEMELVKALYNLF

-3926 HIEGCRKKIETE
+3926 HIEGCRKKIEME
-3938 LKEIQKLCRWERLE
+3938 LKEIQKLCRWERVE

-3993 GSKIQSLQSGAE
+3993 GSKIQILQSSAE
-4005 DRFDWF
+4005 DRFNWF
-4011 TDWRKSVLSVLQN
+4011 SDWRKSVGSVLQN
-4024 LYPNGTPE
+4024 VCLNGTPE
-4032 SKLSFPS
+4032 YKRSFSS
-4039 LKNLIT
+4039 LKSVEDLIS
-4045 VIQQSESQS
+4045 VIQQQESQS

-4069 VERIYQRASYCDV
+4069 VERIYQRACYCDV

-4109 SRHKSIYLEENSKS
+4109 SRHKSIYLEENRKS

-4142 LSRGVSD
+4142 LRGVSV
-4149 DTPSSDVQEFQNLGL
+4149 DTPSSDVKEFQNLGL
-4164 GAKRSDA
+4164 GAKRSEA

-4200 VEQSCSFLNQ
+4200 VERSCSFLNQ

-4220 ITDHFAK
+4220 AADHFAK
-4227 HLNHLKSCLSLLEK
+4227 HLNHLRSCVSLLEK

-4258 ISCNQELVYRCLW
+4258 ISCNQEIIYRCMW

-4279 LSIMAQEELIL
+4279 LNTMAQEELIL

-4297 HLKSCRSIESEE
+4297 HLKSCRSIKSEE
-4309 NWIVEAIET
+4309 HWIIEAIET
-4318 FLPGFRKSKECLDN
+4318 YLPGFQKSKECLDN
-4332 CLLGQKEV
+4332 YLLGQKEV
-4340 ISTPASFLQPYVVT
+4340 ISTPASILQPYVVT

-4359 LIIQNFEVINIFREH
+4359 LVSQNFEVINIFKEH
-4374 HSDLSK
+4374 LSTLSK
-4380 RLANRRSIENILLGH
+4380 RVANQRSIENILLGH

-4404 LVEEEFRSGLA
+4404 IVEEEFRSGLEA
-4415 AESSIRNGEN
+4415 VSSISNGEN

-4433 NEALQDIFGHI
+4433 NEALEDTFGHI
-4444 FSSLENFISSCSDHS
+4444 FSALGNFNSSCSEHS
-4459 LPEEKIGNVT
+4459 LPAENIGNVT
-4469 SWEPLLGLC
+4469 SWEPLLGLF

-4489 KLLNTVSYADKLLYA
+4489 KLLNTISYADKLLYT
-4504 SGMKAKGN
+4504 SGMKLNGN
-4512 SLSEDRMLSLQVGTY
+4512 SLSEDRMLSLQVGAY
-4527 FKQLHVL
+4527 FQQLHVL
-4534 LDLIKNIGEHLL
+4534 LDLIKNIGERLL

-4556 SVTTNVLATVLTNLY
+4556 SVTTNVLATVLANLY

-4578 TENPDNDV
+4578 TENPDDDV
-4586 TDRKDQDVSGTGMGE
+4586 TDKKDQDVSGTGMGE
-4601 GAGLNDVSD
+4601 GVGLNDVSD

-4624 ASDLDAPTE
+4624 ASEMDAPN
-4633 TPSKSD
+4633 PSKSD

-4647 FDAETFSVSE
+4647 FDAETYSVSE
-4657 DSEDDNEAEGDEQL
+4657 HSDEEEDNEDEGNEQL
-4671 ESILGE
+4671 ESTMGE
-4677 AGAESEVVDEKMWN
+4677 TGAESEVVDEKTWN

-4696 CLINENEK
+4696 CLNKENEK
-4704 VGSGPPVENEDV
+4704 VESGPPVENEDV
-4716 GSCEL
+4716 NSCEL
-4721 RANDELSASA
+4721 RANDELSASG
-4731 DESCETDINEQKES
+4731 DENGEKDMNEHKERDV
-4745 NGEGEND
+4745 EGENNT
-4752 SDPSDG
+4752 DPSDAEG
-4758 EEHENMNFDHEQEV
+4758 DENMTFDKEQEV
-4772 AEPSELKHEE
+4772 AEPQSGLKHEE
-4782 SNECS
+4782 SNECP
-4787 DLEMDEKEDAS
+4787 DLEMDEKEEAS
-4798 SVQDNLDEDEN
+4798 SVQDDLDEDEN

-4819 VTDPIHENMTEAET
+4819 TADQIDENMTEAET
-4833 ERETSEMDIEG
+4833 EHETTEMDTEG
-4844 GDREENNQLN
+4844 GDHEENNQLN
-4854 AMAPRNDASDA
+4854 VMAPRNDASEA
-4865 GENVQN
+4865 GENAQN

-4889 IDLEKSSSR
+4889 TDLGKSWSR
-4898 SNEIQNDGASS
+4898 SNEIQNDGTSS
-4909 RSMPSGDAS
+4909 RSMPSGDGS

-4934 DDPLITQLPQPEAS
+4934 DDPLNTQMSQPEAS
-4948 SFQKMQPNPY
+4948 ALQKMQPNPY

-4972 RVSVDL
+4972 KVSVDL
-4978 QANNEDVPDEMED
+4978 QANNEDVQDEMED
-4991 QDAEEYGFV
+4991 EDAEEYGFV
-5000 SELEKG
+5000 SELDKG
-5006 SAQAMGPATSEQ
+5006 SAQALGPATSEQ

-5032 TAALKSDISEPM
+5032 TAAMKSDISEPM

-5051 ETRDSSR
+5051 ETRELSR
-5058 ASIHKS
+5058 TSIQKS
-5064 VADHPLPVSNLNN
+5064 TADDPVPASNLQNP
-5077 LTEEE
+5077 TEE
-5082 SQEHRHTEDGDS
+5082 SQEHHNTEDVES

-5119 SVSDDEL
+5119 SVNDEEL
-5126 GKVNNTEVVS
+5126 GKVNSTEVVS
-5136 SEVKDNATVLW
+5136 NEVKDSATALW

-5225 SQSMSESC
+5225 SRSMSESC
-5233 CGDIAIEALVT
+5233 CGDIATEALVT

-5308 YLNDTM
+5308 YLNDTL
-5314 DNAATKAR
+5314 DSAVTKAR
-5322 LPSGY
+5322 LPSGH

-5352 RDLLSRKRMVAFLLL
+5352 RDILSRKRMVAFLLL

-5424 MQNAGD
+5424 MQNSGD